1 MFRGG
6 HCYAQLLNLAA
17 VRFRCLLPQSTQAK
31 AQQEV
36 DAAMS
41 GRKVDA
47 DRCVMLFFACSCV
60 CMPFYACE
68 CVYVKLSV
76 CLIVLACVG
85 MRVSVCFYAFLYSFP
100 SSCFDVCVCVC
111 VCLRMHV
118 YVRGLNYVLYV
129 G

>member
-47 DRCVMLFFACSCV
+47 DRCVMLFLRVRVF
-60 CMPFYACE
+60 
-68 CVYVKLSV
+68 V
-76 CLIVLACVG
+76 CLSML
-85 MRVSVCFYAFLYSFP
+85 VSVCM
-100 SSCFDVCVCVC
+100 SSYLCV
-111 VCLRMHV
+111 
-118 YVRGLNYVLYV
+118 
-129 G
+129 